1 MLKVISM
8 SSFKEGLTYPPIR
21 TGLLLLF
28 LALLM
33 SLGASYNVP
42 REELQTGVWGPGTYV
57 IGDEIEASGD
67 IMSISL
73 EISSD
78 NASVKIITNGIEN
91 TYTLL
96 GDTKTLEFTSK
107 PSVLVEKGD
116 VRYSYTIKWVDYPYT
131 YLSFPA
137 FFIMI
142 VGSII
147 AFKGYLSFLESLK
160 EKAVAK
166 KRREKNENHRL
177 R

>member
-1 MLKVISM
+1 MKVISM

-21 TGLLLLF
+21 TGLILLF

-57 IGDEIEASGD
+57 IGDEIEAPGD
-67 IMSISL
+67 LVSITL

-78 NASVKIITNGIEN
+78 NASVKVITDGVEN
-91 TYTLL
+91 THTLS
-96 GDTKTLEFTSK
+96 GDTKTLEFTSQ
-107 PSVLVEKGD
+107 PSVLVENGE
-116 VRYSYTIKWVDYPYT
+116 VNYSYTIKWIEHPYT

-142 VGSII
+142 VGSVI
-147 AFKGYLSFLESLK
+147 AFKGYLSFLESLR
-160 EKAVAK
+160 EKTAAK
-166 KRREKNENHRL
+166 KRREKNEGPEL

>member
-1 MLKVISM
+1 M
-8 SSFKEGLTYPPIR
+8 SSLKEGFAYPPIR
-21 TGLLLLF
+21 TGLILLF

-42 REELQTGVWGPGTYV
+42 REEFQTGVWEPGTYV
-57 IGDEIEASGD
+57 IGDEIEVSGD
-67 IMSISL
+67 IVSISL
-73 EISSD
+73 KISSD
-78 NASVKIITNGIEN
+78 NASVRIIANGIEN

-96 GDTKTLEFTSK
+96 GSTKTLEFTSQ
-107 PSVLVEKGD
+107 PSVLVERGE
-116 VRYSYTIKWVDYPYT
+116 VNYSYTIKWIEYPYT

-142 VGSII
+142 VGSFI

-160 EKAVAK
+160 EKTAAK
-166 KRREKNENHRL
+166 KRREKDENPKL

>member
-1 MLKVISM
+1 MLLLKVIPM
-8 SSFKEGLTYPPIR
+8 SSFREGLTYPPIR
-21 TGLLLLF
+21 TGLILLF

-33 SLGASYNVP
+33 SLGASYNVL
-42 REELQTGVWGPGTYV
+42 REELQTGVWGPGAYV

-67 IMSISL
+67 IVSISL

-78 NASVKIITNGIEN
+78 NASVKIIANGMED

-96 GDTKTLEFTSK
+96 GSTKTLKFTSK
-107 PSVLVEKGD
+107 PSVLVEKGE
-116 VRYSYTIKWVDYPYT
+116 VHYSYIIKWIDYPYT

-137 FFIMI
+137 FFTMI

-160 EKAVAK
+160 ENRTTSK
-166 KRREKNENHRL
+166 KRRDRK
-177 R
+177 